1 MSDLSFLTIAE
12 AAKLIEA
19 RQLSPVELTTSL
31 VQRIERENPKLDA
44 FVTLTAEHALAQAQV
59 AEAEIANGDY
69 RGPLHGIPFGLKDI
83 YATAGILT
91 TAHSRILAD
100 NVPQEDAAAT
110 AKLYDAGGILMGKLA
125 THEFAHGG
133 PSFDLPWPPARNPW
147 NPNHITGGS
156 SSGCGA
162 AVAAGLVLGA
172 LGSDTGGSIR
182 NPAGLCGVAG
192 LKPTFGLVS
201 RHGVI
206 ENSTTFDHCGPM
218 AWTAEDCALLLQAIA
233 GFDPRDPASVDR
245 SIPNY
250 RDALNP
256 DIRGLRIGVIR
267 HFWEEDLPA
276 NDEVCAAMEAALEA
290 YARLGAT
297 IKDVRL
303 RPLQEF
309 YAIKV
314 IIAESELYSFH
325 RENLR
330 KRPLD
335 FGADF
340 LGRCLPACSRT
351 AKAAS

>member
-133 PSFDLPWPPARNPW
+133 PSFDLP
-147 NPNHITGGS
+147 
-156 SSGCGA
+156 
-162 AVAAGLVLGA
+162 
-172 LGSDTGGSIR
+172 
-182 NPAGLCGVAG
+182 
-192 LKPTFGLVS
+192 
-201 RHGVI
+201 
-206 ENSTTFDHCGPM
+206 
-218 AWTAEDCALLLQAIA
+218 
-233 GFDPRDPASVDR
+233 
-245 SIPNY
+245 
-250 RDALNP
+250 
-256 DIRGLRIGVIR
+256 
-267 HFWEEDLPA
+267 
-276 NDEVCAAMEAALEA
+276 
-290 YARLGAT
+290 
-297 IKDVRL
+297 
-303 RPLQEF
+303 
-309 YAIKV
+309 
-314 IIAESELYSFH
+314 
-325 RENLR
+325 
-330 KRPLD
+330 
-335 FGADF
+335 
-340 LGRCLPACSRT
+340 
-351 AKAAS
+351 